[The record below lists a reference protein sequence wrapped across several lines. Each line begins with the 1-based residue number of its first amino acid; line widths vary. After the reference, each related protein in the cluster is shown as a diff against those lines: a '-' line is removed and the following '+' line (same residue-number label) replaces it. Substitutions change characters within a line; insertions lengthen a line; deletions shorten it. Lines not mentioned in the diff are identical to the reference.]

1 MDPNESNLDERI
13 RKQQEIM
20 NELDQHYQEHTII
33 LMKQVEELEQFLA
46 DLKQKEKVP
55 NMNSENS
62 KTAHQGKMLSG
73 SSPKPKT
80 SAKH

>member
-1 MDPNESNLDERI
+1 MDQNESNIDERI

-33 LMKQVEELEQFLA
+33 LMKQVEELEQILA
-46 DLKQKEKVP
+46 DLKEKEKAS

-62 KTAHQGKMLSG
+62 KNVHQGKMLSG
-73 SSPKPKT
+73 SSTKPKT
-80 SAKH
+80 STKL